1 MGTREERLGLLLIAP
16 TLALMAAFVVFPV
29 LYAGWLSL
37 SRSDPFRQVTTFIG
51 LDNFR
56 SLLLGR
62 EFWHALWVGSVFT
75 GSTVLLQTLLGLG
88 LALLL
93 NREFPGRGVARAVAL
108 FPFIVPTIVAVL
120 MWRWILNDTYGIV
133 NYLLL
138 ALGLVDAPVVWL
150 GTPTLALVSVIAMN
164 VWQFFPFVVITLLA
178 RLATIPQTQYEAAR
192 VDGASS
198 VQQFWFITL
207 PHLKTILGVVVLL
220 RCIWMFQKF
229 ENIYLMTR
237 GGPLQATQHL
247 PILAY
252 DEMFVNFRMGRA
264 AAVAMLSFLLL
275 TVASALYLRLHEP
288 TEAEL

>member
-1 MGTREERLGLLLIAP
+1 MGKREDRLGLLLLTP
-16 TLALMAAFVVFPV
+16 TVALMAGFVVLPV

-37 SRSDPFRQVTTFIG
+37 NQSDPFRQVTTFIG
-51 LDNFR
+51 LQNFR
-56 SLLLGR
+56 ALLGGTD
-62 EFWHALWVGSVFT
+62 FWHALWVGTVFT
-75 GSTVLLQTLLGLG
+75 VSTVLLQTLLGLG

-93 NREFPGRGVARAVAL
+93 NREFPGRGLARAVAI

-133 NYLLL
+133 NYLLI
-138 ALGLVDAPVVWL
+138 ALGLVDSPVVWL
-150 GTPTLALVSVIAMN
+150 GSPGMAMVSVVAMN

-192 VDGASS
+192 VDGASPIR
-198 VQQFWFITL
+198 QFRYITL
-207 PHLKTILGVVVLL
+207 PHLRTILGVVILL

-229 ENIYLMTR
+229 ENIYLLTR
-237 GGPLQATQHL
+237 GGPLRATQHL

-252 DEMFVNFRMGRA
+252 DEMFVNFSMGRA

-275 TVASALYLRLHEP
+275 AAGSALFIWLHESA
-288 TEAEL
+288 EAEL